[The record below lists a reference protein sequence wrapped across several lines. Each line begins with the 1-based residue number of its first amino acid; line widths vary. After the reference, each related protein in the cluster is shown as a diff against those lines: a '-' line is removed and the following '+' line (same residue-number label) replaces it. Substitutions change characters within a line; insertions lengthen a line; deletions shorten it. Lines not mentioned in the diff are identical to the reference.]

1 MHETNKIETDAP
13 NGPTVP
19 SSSAAHPN
27 SSSETDAQ
35 SSDEA
40 AVQPPAELL
49 PDQPFLIF
57 SERGMRYALPAGTI
71 REALRLPR
79 LTALEET
86 APWVLGAFELRGELV
101 PLLSPAL
108 CLRHPPPPSA
118 QLSDLAVVADC
129 AGHPMAFHADQIT
142 SLARPRRVLPIPT
155 DAAGNGNGTVI
166 AYEIALDDG
175 IARVLDPRRV
185 RLHAVDAAEVSDLPD
200 DRLNSFEQALD
211 AAALQELSARAALYS
226 LVPGTSAER
235 SDASF
240 VLLGIG
246 GETLATPAADCM
258 ELVRI
263 GALVPV
269 PGTPAHILGFGAL
282 RGEVITVV
290 DVRSALGFATA
301 GLWEPPLMVVIR
313 FGGQRTG
320 IAVDAAF
327 AIHRTRLGPCE
338 ELPLALRTMGEHW
351 LRGAIHVDADNIQ
364 SEALSDGGSGAGQD
378 HQHPLPVVDLA
389 ALLEWGRLI
398 VDGPA

>member
-1 MHETNKIETDAP
+1 MPETTNIETDAE
-13 NGPTVP
+13 
-19 SSSAAHPN
+19 SSG
-27 SSSETDAQ
+27 ETG
-35 SSDEA
+35 
-40 AVQPPAELL
+40 VQPPVERL

-57 SERGMRYALPAGTI
+57 SERGMRYALPASRI

-108 CLRHPPPPSA
+108 CLRHPPIPSA

-129 AGHPMAFHADQIT
+129 IGHPMAFHADEIT
-142 SLARPRRVLPIPT
+142 TLARARSLFRIPT
-155 DAAGNGNGTVI
+155 DAAGNGNGNVI

-185 RLHAVDAAEVSDLPD
+185 RLHAVDAAEVSDLPN
-200 DRLNSFEQALD
+200 DRLSSFEQGLD
-211 AAALQELSARAALYS
+211 AAALQELSARAAQYS
-226 LVPGTSAER
+226 LVPGASAKN
-235 SDASF
+235 SDESF
-240 VLLGIG
+240 VLLGIDR
-246 GETLATPAADCM
+246 ETLAAPATDCL

-290 DVRSALGFATA
+290 DVRSALGLATA

-313 FGGQRTG
+313 FGGQLTG

-338 ELPLALRTMGEHW
+338 ELPLALRTTGERW
-351 LRGAIHVDADNIQ
+351 LRGAIHVDADRIQ
-364 SEALSDGGSGAGQD
+364 SEVPSNAGSGADSGADSGASQD

-398 VDGPA
+398 VDEPA